1 VVAIRPSTGAI
12 LAAASGPGGKGYNT
26 ATFGRY
32 APGST
37 FKVVSAL
44 ALLRS
49 GLTPTSPVSCTPTIV
64 VDGKQ
69 FKNYSDYPSGRLGRI
84 S

>member
-1 VVAIRPSTGAI
+1 MAIRPSTGELVAV
-12 LAAASGPGGKGYNT
+12 ASGPGSKGYNT

-44 ALLRS
+44 ALLRA
-49 GLTPTSPVSCTPTIV
+49 GVTP
-64 VDGKQ
+64 
-69 FKNYSDYPSGRLGRI
+69 
-84 S
+84 